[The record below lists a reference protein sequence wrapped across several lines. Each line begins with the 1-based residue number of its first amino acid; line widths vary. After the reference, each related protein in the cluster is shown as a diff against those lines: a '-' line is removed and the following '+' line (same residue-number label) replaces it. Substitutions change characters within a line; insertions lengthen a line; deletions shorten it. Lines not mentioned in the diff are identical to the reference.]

1 MIAAEIKIAVMAWII
16 TRWHPIV
23 MVDESQSKSYIGI
36 IDILCI
42 KPNRDVALF
51 EIKISVSDLRAEL
64 KKLQWCHN
72 ANSTTEQRL
81 LQNIHPPN
89 FFYFVIPREIKDTAV
104 PIIHEH
110 WKFAGILEVWTA
122 DPNYY
127 YFSRLPQCTVIKR
140 AERLHRNPATDET
153 ILQQMHWM
161 TRRYLRALQREA
173 DHKNERK
180 MR

>member
-1 MIAAEIKIAVMAWII
+1 MAWSM
-16 TRWHPIV
+16 RWKPIV
-23 MVDESQSKSYIGI
+23 VLEESVCYDAYEGIVD
-36 IDILCI
+36 LACI

-64 KKLQWCHN
+64 KKKQWCHN

-127 YFSRLPQCTVIKR
+127 YFSRL
-140 AERLHRNPATDET
+140 
-153 ILQQMHWM
+153 LQ
-161 TRRYLRALQREA
+161 
-173 DHKNERK
+173 
-180 MR
+180 